1 VVLSRERELTRLQI
15 ALVCAGWLA
24 FAVSAFVYVRVSV
37 WLNQPF
43 HEGLRHLRYFDLKVY
58 RGAAQRI
65 VDGQGLYGRPIRL
78 RLGFTY
84 PPTAALLMVPL
95 TWFSIRGDELIV
107 TALNGA
113 ALIFALRQ
121 ALLIARPS
129 ERRSSTGTQLSLL
142 SRPAVAWSVAAVAA
156 GAAIWLEPVSV
167 AFGYGQ
173 VDILIAALVV
183 FDVARDDSARTKGL
197 AIGLAAGIKL
207 TPLLFI
213 PYLLLSGRRRA
224 AIIASASFVVTVVAS
239 FVLVPADAARY
250 WEVMVFRTSRIGG
263 AADVANQSLRGAI
276 ARLLDVWHPGMA
288 ATVTVALVAAVGIGL
303 AVHFSRRGDD
313 AAGFSLCA
321 VTTLLTSP
329 ISWTHHW
336 VLAIPALFMLIV
348 VGWERRSLPLL
359 ASAVALLYIG
369 YSYLPERVMA
379 QHGSLMHDG
388 SPLRVDPYVVIGLL
402 VLAVAGV
409 NAILNS
415 GRRPIFGRVAAR
427 RRSLRVTVSA

>member
-1 VVLSRERELTRLQI
+1 MALSPKRELTPVQVTF
-15 ALVCAGWLA
+15 VCAGWLV

-43 HEGLRHLRYFDLKVY
+43 HEGVRHLRYFDLKVY
-58 RGAAQRI
+58 RGAAKRI
-65 VDGQGLYGRPIRL
+65 VNGQTLYGRPIRR

-84 PPTAALLMVPL
+84 PPAAALLMLPL
-95 TWFSIRGDELIV
+95 SLFAIRGDELIV

-113 ALIFALRQ
+113 ALIFVLRQ
-121 ALLIARPS
+121 TLLIARPS
-129 ERRSSTGTQLSLL
+129 ERRSSTGTALSLL
-142 SRPAVAWSVAAVAA
+142 SRPAVAWSVAALAA
-156 GAAIWLEPVSV
+156 AAAIWLEPVSV
-167 AFGYGQ
+167 ALGYGQ

-183 FDVARDDSARTKGL
+183 FDIARDDTSRTKGL

-213 PYLLLSGRRRA
+213 AYLLLSGRRRA
-224 AIIASASFVVTVVAS
+224 AIVASASFVATVVAS
-239 FVLVPADAARY
+239 FVLLPADAARY
-250 WEVMVFRTSRIGG
+250 WEVLVFRTSRIGG

-288 ATVTVALVAAVGIGL
+288 ATVTVGLVAAVGIGL

-313 AAGFSLCA
+313 ATGFSLCA
-321 VTTLLTSP
+321 VTTLLASP

-336 VLAIPALFMLIV
+336 VLAIPALFMLVV
-348 VGWERRSLPLL
+348 VGCERRSLPLL

-369 YSYLPERVMA
+369 YSYLPERVMTKR
-379 QHGSLMHDG
+379 GPLMHDG

-409 NAILNS
+409 NAVLNS

-427 RRSLRVTVSA
+427 RRAFRVTASA